1 MIVRDATAADM
12 EAVADILNDVIATT
26 TAVWTDDL
34 VDVNER
40 LGWFDQRRRAG
51 YPVLVA
57 VDAEIP
63 GIAGIAGF
71 ASFGDFRPWPGYA
84 GTVEHSVHVRATHRG
99 GGVGTLLVQE
109 LVERATALGKHVV
122 IAGVEATNDASL
134 RLHHRLGFKQ
144 VAYLPEVGRKFDRW
158 LDLVLLH
165 RTLQP

>member
-57 VDAEIP
+57 DAGE
-63 GIAGIAGF
+63 IAGF

-99 GGVGTLLVQE
+99 AGVGTLLVRE
-109 LVERATALGKHVV
+109 LIVRATDLGKHVV

-134 RLHHRLGFKQ
+134 RLHRRLGFTQ